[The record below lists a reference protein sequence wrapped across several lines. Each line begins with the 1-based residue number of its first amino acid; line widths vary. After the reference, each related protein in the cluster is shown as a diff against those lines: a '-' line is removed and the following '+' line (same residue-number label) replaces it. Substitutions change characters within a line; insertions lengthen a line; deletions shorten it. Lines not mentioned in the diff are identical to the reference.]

1 MKSRN
6 KYQLILTAAL
16 ILLVSA
22 SAASA
27 QIALRFTPPDT
38 TIEPNDTTRIS
49 VMLDD
54 AVYFRT
60 IELTVTYDSTLIR
73 TLDGGDSGMGALF
86 TDSGFFIWEA
96 FEEDVPGQWHGF
108 AAIMGARD
116 SVSGPGELFAWEVE
130 GLIEGTTPIISIET
144 FLYEPNANI
153 IPGVTLDPTTLRV
166 RKAATAVGDVPA
178 YQTNLTL
185 YPNPFNPRTR
195 IGFNLPA
202 AGHILLAVFDARG
215 RRVATL
221 HEGTAAAGPV
231 HFDWDGRDDSGLVQP
246 GGVYLFRLDSRQ
258 GGVTNSATTKGIL
271 LK

>member
-1 MKSRN
+1 LNARK
-6 KYQLILTAAL
+6 KIHLILTTAL
-16 ILLVSA
+16 ILIVSA
-22 SAASA
+22 SVASA

-38 TIEPNDTTRIS
+38 TIDPGHTTIVS

-73 TLDGGDSGMGALF
+73 TVSAGPGALF
-86 TDSGFFIWEA
+86 GGIDLSIWDS
-96 FEEDVPGQWHGF
+96 FEEDVPGHWHGV
-108 AAIMGARD
+108 AVIMGARD

-130 GLIEGTTPIISIET
+130 GLIEGTTAITSIET
-144 FLYEPNANI
+144 KLYEPNAYI
-153 IPGVTLDPTTLRV
+153 IPDVTLDLTTLRV
-166 RKAATAVGDVPA
+166 RIPASAVGDLPQ
-178 YQTNLTL
+178 YQTNLNL

-195 IGFNLPA
+195 IGFDLPV

-221 HEGTAAAGPV
+221 HEGTAAAGPL
-231 HFDWDGRDDSGLVQP
+231 HFDWDGRDDSGLIQA
-246 GGVYLFRLDSRQ
+246 GGVYLFRLDSRLD
-258 GGVTNSATTKGIL
+258 GVTNSATTKGIL

>member
-1 MKSRN
+1 MKAR
-6 KYQLILTAAL
+6 KKFYLILMTAM
-16 ILLVSA
+16 ILMVSA
-22 SAASA
+22 GAASA
-27 QIALRFTPPDT
+27 QITLRFTPPDT
-38 TIEPNDTTRIS
+38 TIAPSDTIATRIS

-73 TLDGGDSGMGALF
+73 TVSGGMGTLF
-86 TDSGFFIWEA
+86 TDSNFFVWEA
-96 FEEDVPGQWHGF
+96 FEEDAPGQWHGF
-108 AAIMGARD
+108 AAIMGATD
-116 SVSGPGELFAWEVE
+116 SLSGPGELFAWEVE
-130 GLIEGTTPIISIET
+130 GLIEGTTAITSIET

-153 IPGVTLDPTTLRV
+153 IPDVTLDPTTLRV
-166 RKAATAVGDVPA
+166 RKPASAVGDLPN
-178 YQTNLTL
+178 YQTNLSL

-195 IGFNLPA
+195 IGFDLPA

-221 HEGTAAAGPV
+221 HEGAAAAGPI
-231 HFDWDGRDDSGLVQP
+231 HFDWDGRNDSGLVQP

-258 GGVTNSATTKGIL
+258 GGVTNSVTTKGIL

>member
-1 MKSRN
+1 VNTRF
-6 KYQLILTAAL
+6 KYHLILTAAL
-16 ILLVSA
+16 ILMVSA

-38 TIEPNDTTRIS
+38 TIEPSAMARVS

-60 IELTVTYDSTLIR
+60 IELTVTYDPTLIR
-73 TLDGGDSGMGALF
+73 TVSGGQGDLF
-86 TDSGFFIWEA
+86 TDSGFSFIWQG

-116 SVSGPGELFAWEVE
+116 SVSGPGELFVWEVE
-130 GLIEGTTPIISIET
+130 GLIEGTTAITSIET
-144 FLYEPNANI
+144 ILYEPNAYV
-153 IPGVTLDPTTLRV
+153 IPDVTLDPTTLRV
-166 RKAATAVGDVPA
+166 RAPSAVGDLPA
-178 YQTNLTL
+178 YQMNLNL
-185 YPNPFNPRTR
+185 FPNPFNPRTR
-195 IGFNLPA
+195 IGFDLPA

-221 HEGTAAAGPV
+221 HEGAAAAGPL
-231 HFDWDGRDDSGLVQP
+231 HFDWDGRDDRGLVQP

-258 GGVTNSATTKGIL
+258 GGVTNTATTKGIL

>member
-1 MKSRN
+1 MNARQKIH
-6 KYQLILTAAL
+6 LILTAAL
-16 ILLVSA
+16 ILMVSV

-27 QIALRFTPPDT
+27 QIALRFTPLDT
-38 TIEPNDTTRIS
+38 TIAPGDTTRVS

-73 TLDGGDSGMGALF
+73 TVRDSSGQGALF
-86 TDSGFFIWEA
+86 TDSGFFIWES
-96 FEEDVPGQWHGF
+96 FEEDVPGHWHGF

-116 SVSGPGELFAWEVE
+116 SVCGPGELFAWEVE
-130 GLIEGTTPIISIET
+130 GLIEGTTAITSIET
-144 FLYEPNANI
+144 ILYEPNANI

-166 RKAATAVGDVPA
+166 RIPASAVGDLPA
-178 YQTNLTL
+178 YQTSLDL

-195 IGFNLPA
+195 IGFDLPA
-202 AGHILLAVFDARG
+202 AGHILLVVFDARG

-221 HEGTAAAGPV
+221 HEGATAAGPV
-231 HFDWDGRDDSGLVQP
+231 HFDWDGRNDSGLVQP

-258 GGVTNSATTKGIL
+258 DGVTHTATTKGIL